1 MLTGSMR
8 PSARSSASDM
18 GSYAAC
24 SLLVGLMAGSDGG
37 VSLCSASS
45 RPACSK
51 HPQALTH
58 LGCKPCSFVM
68 SSLPVAMLVCL
79 AHGRAHDTRPGV
91 ILQYS

>member
-24 SLLVGLMAGSDGG
+24 SLLVGLMAGSEGG

-45 RPACSK
+45 RPACPKISLIMY
-51 HPQALTH
+51 PQCWHSIAANSVPL
-58 LGCKPCSFVM
+58 
-68 SSLPVAMLVCL
+68 
-79 AHGRAHDTRPGV
+79 
-91 ILQYS
+91 

>member
-45 RPACSK
+45 RPACPKTSS
-51 HPQALTH
+51 ALADLCCKLCH
-58 LGCKPCSFVM
+58 LLM
-68 SSLPVAMLVCL
+68 SPLPDRTQLV
-79 AHGRAHDTRPGV
+79 GVGAHDWP
-91 ILQYS
+91 